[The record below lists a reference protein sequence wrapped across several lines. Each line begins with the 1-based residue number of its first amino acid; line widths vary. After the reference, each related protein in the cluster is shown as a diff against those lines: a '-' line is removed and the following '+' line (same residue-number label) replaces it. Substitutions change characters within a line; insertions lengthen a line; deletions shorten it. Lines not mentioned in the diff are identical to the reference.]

1 MLSGYPTKREISP
14 ADISTKSAEE
24 REWPPLRQVNDAG
37 SPFDSGSSLKM
48 KNYIPNNRQK
58 STERI
63 PQERY
68 TTRGKAFTKSGR
80 GVRKPTPT
88 LFELNFK
95 QFIKIS
101 G

>member
-1 MLSGYPTKREISP
+1 
-14 ADISTKSAEE
+14 
-24 REWPPLRQVNDAG
+24 
-37 SPFDSGSSLKM
+37 M

-58 STERI
+58 STERML
-63 PQERY
+63 QEKY
-68 TTRGKAFTKSGR
+68 VTRGKAFTKSGR